1 MTNPV
6 IHFEIHGK
14 DAAKTQKF
22 YGDLFGWKIDANNP
36 WNYGMVDTGGGAGI
50 NGGIAGGERS
60 MVTFYVQVADLQ
72 AALDRAAQLGGAVT
86 MPITQIPGGP
96 TIAMFADPDGNPIG
110 LIKAE

>member
-6 IHFEIHGK
+6 VHFEILGK
-14 DAAKTQKF
+14 DATKTQKF

-36 WNYGMVDTGGGAGI
+36 WNYGMVDTQAGAGI

-60 MVTFYVQVADLQ
+60 MVTFYVQVPDLQ
-72 AALDRAAQLGGAVT
+72 AALDRAVKLGGAVT
-86 MPITQIPGGP
+86 MPITQIPDGP